1 MNEEKPLK
9 DAVNLLA
16 GLWRRELPG
25 QQMQARVFT
34 LPDDKDLMEKF
45 VAKYDKNQ
53 QQLKTLAAMDDL
65 LSGKCYKYMIR
76 VEVWCG

>member
-1 MNEEKPLK
+1 
-9 DAVNLLA
+9 
-16 GLWRRELPG
+16 
-25 QQMQARVFT
+25 MQARAFT